1 MKLNYIKLCH
11 FLSLTEVYK
20 WVLAWVTVQERK
32 GGGGGGG
39 EDSLIDLFKE
49 LPTAR
54 ITHLSTRMLHVC
66 CVMSQSELTMSKL
79 VSLFVIQ

>member
-1 MKLNYIKLCH
+1 MGVGLGN
-11 FLSLTEVYK
+11 SAGE
-20 WVLAWVTVQERK
+20 K
-32 GGGGGGG
+32 GGGEGGGGG

-49 LPTAR
+49 LPTAL